1 MPWNPRFAGPC
12 PGILS
17 YGTLVTYTVE
27 KWYLML
33 WNIHFWDATHQTDES
48 KKSANAAI
56 RADSLT
62 EISFERDSIRYNKS
76 LERDSIKNARSV
88 YADSI
93 KFQKQFALAT
103 KSLMDQAASIKETQ
117 EEFEKTHESYLI
129 IPHIHMEEIVPN
141 IDIHCFY
148 ALENLSTS
156 PVEIIKFSFN
166 TTAAPDFKD
175 KFPDSVVRILDS
187 IKDQPTMRNAYI
199 TEKYPFYDT
208 SRFTLSP
215 GYISGM
221 NKHNWHIYAL
231 IQIVYRDLI
240 FDKIRRYRAIVKMI
254 PMGEHP
260 TFNHFV
266 WRITPFTRWYP
277 FQFTQPVAIL
287 SSFIPGYKY
296 LRTVRPGAKFQ
307 QLQVFN

>member
-1 MPWNPRFAGPC
+1 MFWTT
-12 PGILS
+12 IVLTV
-17 YGTLVTYTVE
+17 GTL
-27 KWYLML
+27 LL
-33 WNIHFWDATHQTDES
+33 FWDATHQTDES

-260 TFNHFV
+260 TFNHF
-266 WRITPFTRWYP
+266 
-277 FQFTQPVAIL
+277 L
-287 SSFIPGYKY
+287 LNENEDCSSCIVKSKKK
-296 LRTVRPGAKFQ
+296 RK
-307 QLQVFN
+307 N